1 MSATDKSQIDDRLAE
16 ERSALVGKIAAGL
29 AHDLNG
35 PIGIVLGFNDL
46 SREIIAAGGGEG
58 RLSTDQVSKISEY
71 LSLVDG
77 AAKRAR
83 TLTQEIWEFAKSE
96 PGTTTEFAVEDQ
108 LSLAARLAA
117 PALRSF
123 GIETPEQL
131 PEQSSDGE
139 DNESG
144 PAASTPGALVTADPS
159 LCAQAFV
166 ALLLESPVALPAGGQ
181 LSWFVSGAGG
191 LEGIDGLKIRFEA
204 RTWEN
209 KPGALWPVPAQAE
222 TAMRLQ
228 GGHLETPGPGGQVTV
243 VLPKQDASM

>member
-1 MSATDKSQIDDRLAE
+1 MSATEKSQIDDRLAE

-46 SREIIAAGGGEG
+46 SREIIAAGGGDG

-123 GIETPEQL
+123 GIETPEQP

-144 PAASTPGALVTADPS
+144 PAATVRYVD
-159 LCAQAFV
+159 
-166 ALLLESPVALPAGGQ
+166 PVAPVRAVLGEPAGDEEGVGPGNQ
-181 LSWFVSGAGG
+181 GRLVAG
-191 LEGIDGLKIRFEA
+191 
-204 RTWEN
+204 
-209 KPGALWPVPAQAE
+209 
-222 TAMRLQ
+222 Q
-228 GGHLETPGPGGQVTV
+228 GGATIDEPLIANVYEIVGETIAAGLDVFRAVAKTLRHPDFECISV
-243 VLPKQDASM
+243 